1 MIAKLSHRRK
11 IGRET
16 FVTIECP
23 SCRELSTVSYAGWSA
38 IACPRCG
45 EELQRYASRPTGRP
59 IEPQVRI
66 TILREH
72 FAALETAAGRSE
84 RTVREVVTS
93 LVAEYARE
101 IMRCETYLASEE

>member
-45 EELQRYASRPTGRP
+45 EELQRYASKPTGRP
-59 IEPQVRI
+59 LEPQI
-66 TILREH
+66 TISISREYMD
-72 FAALETAAGRSE
+72 ALKTAATWGE
-84 RTVREVVTS
+84 ITARELVTS
-93 LVAEYARE
+93 LVAGYAQE
-101 IMRCETYLASEE
+101 IMRCETYRTPEE